1 MHAVDWIDE
10 MENTLADAVEVRNR
24 ESLHRYVVQVAH
36 RFGEGNED
44 LRVIPAILGEI
55 KEIKEDI
62 LAINV
67 EIKDVKKDILA
78 TNAEIKDIKK
88 EILAVNTEMLGI
100 RNDIRVIHVRMEASD
115 KRFEDLTRHIDTR
128 FRETQHN
135 LDRRFNAMQAMTA
148 LGFTVIATMMTLIRL
163 FG

>member
-10 MENTLADAVEVRNR
+10 MENTLADAVEVKNR

-36 RFGEGNED
+36 RFGETDEGF
-44 LRVIPAILGEI
+44 RTVPAILEEIRDIKDDIRRTNAEFKEEIRAVNLEI
-55 KEIKEDI
+55 KGIKEDI
-62 LAINV
+62 RAINS
-67 EIKDVKKDILA
+67 
-78 TNAEIKDIKK
+78 
-88 EILAVNTEMLGI
+88 EMLVI
-100 RNDIRVIHVRMEASD
+100 RGDIRTIHVRMEASD
-115 KRFEDLTRHIDTR
+115 TRFEDLTRQIDTR

-135 LDRRFNAMQAMTA
+135 MDKRFNGMQALLA